1 MFTGIIA
8 YTGRFSGYRQ
18 GKNELTLEAPV
29 LAGRLAVGDSL
40 AVNGVCLSLV
50 GIDGNRLAFNLS
62 RETLDRT
69 TLGSL
74 RPGGELNLEFPLTMA
89 APVGGHLVSGHVDF
103 KSKLLRAIP
112 KKPGKRLTFALPRA
126 FRPYFI
132 PKGSVAVNGVSLTVA
147 GLGPAAFEV
156 EIIPIT
162 LDKSNLRSLK
172 AGDEANIECDMVGK
186 YVYNWL
192 TQTKK

>member
-8 YTGRFSGYRQ
+8 YSGRFSGYRQ
-18 GKNELTLEAPV
+18 GKNVLALEAPA
-29 LAGRLAVGDSL
+29 LAGRLAVGGSL

-74 RPGGELNLEFPLTMA
+74 RPGAELNLEIPLTLT
-89 APVGGHLVSGHVDF
+89 APLGGHLVSGHVDF
-103 KSKLLRAIP
+103 KSRIVRVLP

-126 FRPYFI
+126 YRPYFI

-147 GLGPAAFEV
+147 ELGPAAFEV
-156 EIIPIT
+156 ELIPIT

-172 AGDEANIECDMVGK
+172 AGDEVNVECDMIGK
-186 YVYNWL
+186 YVYNLL